1 VATVQPGMKP
11 SGARSAMPT
20 DHSAAALPSL
30 PLSDAALHTVQ
41 EALAAGV
48 QQPGAL
54 LPILHDI
61 QDALGYVPDAAVPLI
76 AKALNLSRAEVH
88 GVITFYHHFRR
99 TPPGRTVVQVCCAEA
114 CQACGADDLRA
125 QAEQLLDCKLHD
137 TRADGAVT
145 LLPVYCLGL
154 CASAPAMQVN
164 DRLHGR
170 ASAET
175 LQRVAAQL
183 GAAA

>member
-1 VATVQPGMKP
+1 MST
-11 SGARSAMPT
+11 S
-20 DHSAAALPSL
+20 HSAAALRPATL
-30 PLSDAALHTVQ
+30 NDAALHTVQ
-41 EALAAGV
+41 AVLDAGGGHR
-48 QQPGAL
+48 PGAL

-61 QDALGYVPDAAVPLI
+61 QDALGYLPDAAVPLI

-114 CQACGADDLRA
+114 CKACGADDLQA
-125 QAEQLLDCKLHD
+125 QAERLLDCKLHE

-154 CASAPAMQVN
+154 CACAPAMQVN

-170 ASAET
+170 ATAAT
-175 LQRVAAQL
+175 LQGVAAQL
-183 GAAA
+183 GAGE

>member
-1 VATVQPGMKP
+1 
-11 SGARSAMPT
+11 MPNNPT
-20 DHSAAALPSL
+20 AAALRSAT
-30 PLSDAALHTVQ
+30 LSDAALHTVQ
-41 EALAAGV
+41 TVLASEGR
-48 QQPGAL
+48 QPGAL
-54 LPILHDI
+54 LPVLHGI

-76 AKALNLSRAEVH
+76 AKAMNLSRAEVH

-154 CASAPAMQVN
+154 CASAPALQVN

-170 ASAET
+170 ATTAT
-175 LQRVAAQL
+175 LQDVAAQL
-183 GAAA
+183 GAAP

>member
-1 VATVQPGMKP
+1 MLGV
-11 SGARSAMPT
+11 
-20 DHSAAALPSL
+20 
-30 PLSDAALHTVQ
+30 AALHAVQ
-41 EALAAGV
+41 TALTAGRHR
-48 QQPGAL
+48 PDAL

-61 QDALGYVPDAAVPLI
+61 QDVLGYVPDAAVPLI
-76 AKALNLSRAEVH
+76 AKALNLSRADVH
-88 GVITFYHHFRR
+88 GVMTFYHHFRR

-114 CQACGADDLRA
+114 CQARGADDLRA

-154 CASAPAMQVN
+154 CATAPAMQVN
-164 DRLHGR
+164 ERLHGR
-170 ASAET
+170 ANAET

-183 GAAA
+183 GVSA